1 MSKWSE
7 LDEFVSEYL
16 LFKNCKQSHEL
27 FTTEKDYF
35 KSPTSIEEQ
44 KLVISRIVSAVVN
57 GEYTTA
63 LTLWDTYVISS
74 SQNQEADSAE
84 FIMNLFCAIY
94 PFRSDVIKSA
104 GNPKIASKVAARQM
118 TIFKHYIE
126 SKGYDLVQQ
135 DSAFA
140 SYRGLPKIAFPPT
153 HPAFKHLFTQEWM
166 RNAILKIS
174 QFLDKYFQST
184 VEPQLCKIYKHSN
197 NNINNNEEIKLNMAL
212 RKKSEKTLKYSSSLC
227 DLTNQLMEQLDDGN
241 TPNQDFLNAFRVNF
255 EMLREVIQNP
265 NISPKR
271 GDKNNNIIPDIKF
284 KSPSSKPLLNADG
297 SGLLITPRTTPVRNS
312 NNEYDIKAKDLS
324 SICLHLQKILDS
336 LRTGEKRFVI
346 EDALQAH
353 EVAINGSLLIRDV
366 IDLIL
371 GHDQDNQANT
381 AKDYIGSELIR
392 VDILG
397 LVNFTS
403 GCSFIS
409 SLAQTLQ
416 QLPYNSKKNP
426 SFIEE
431 RDDDD
436 SFSSFEKVLASC
448 EILTEYL
455 CRLAICI
462 ASTTVGAKYL
472 SSRAS
477 TNFSGGL
484 IDILSSLLSNSKP
497 YPSTNTPRSSNIEDE
512 YEDDFEND
520 GNDYKPIEVIESRS
534 GTNICTSCLMTLALM
549 SSYNKNCQI
558 YMIKKDCMGIISRL
572 FNNFYNTKKNNNNNN
587 KQISSSLQLTYSL
600 LLIELSLENVESIR
614 YLVSS
619 STKMKET
626 ENFIKLILN
635 LVISSDDNREY
646 FENMHSTQAVNIL
659 KKFFNE
665 EKELRQAAKET
676 NSVEKLREY
685 ELIKFDKNMNKEA
698 HGYGDEEK
706 EGISLEVASQLV
718 DLITADIDNNPIEKQ
733 EHAPINLE
741 PYIDEIKSWVSQHT
755 SFLDDEEYNR

>member
-1 MSKWSE
+1 MSQWSE

-44 KLVISRIVSAVVN
+44 KLIISRIVSAIVN

-63 LTLWDTYVISS
+63 LTLWDTYVTASN
-74 SQNQEADSAE
+74 QNQEADSAE
-84 FIMNLFCAIY
+84 FTMNLFCAIY

-104 GNPKIASKVAARQM
+104 GNPKVASKVAARQM

-135 DSAFA
+135 GSEFA

-153 HPAFKHLFTQEWM
+153 HPAFKHLFTQDWM
-166 RNAILKIS
+166 RNAVLKIS
-174 QFLDKYFQST
+174 QFLDKYFQSS

-197 NNINNNEEIKLNMAL
+197 NNLNNNEEIKLNMTI

-227 DLTNQLMEQLDDGN
+227 DLTNQLLEQLEVGN
-241 TPNQDFLNAFRVNF
+241 LPNQEFLNTFRVNF
-255 EMLREVIQNP
+255 EMLREVIKNP
-265 NISPKR
+265 NINPIR
-271 GDKNNNIIPDIKF
+271 DDKNNNIPDIKF
-284 KSPSSKPLLNADG
+284 KSLPAKPLLNADG
-297 SGLLITPRTTPVRNS
+297 SGLLITPRTTPVKHS
-312 NNEYDIKAKDLS
+312 NNEYDIKSKELS
-324 SICLHLQKILDS
+324 SICLHLQNLLDG
-336 LRTGEKRFVI
+336 LRTGEKRFVK

-353 EVAINGSLLIRDV
+353 EVAIKGSLLIRDI
-366 IDLIL
+366 IDLIS
-371 GHDQDNQANT
+371 GNDQENQANT
-381 AKDYIGSELIR
+381 AIDYIGIELIR

-409 SLAQTLQ
+409 SLAQSLQ
-416 QLPYNSKKNP
+416 QLPYNKKKKA

-462 ASTTVGAKYL
+462 ASTKAGAKYL

-484 IDILSSLLSNSKP
+484 IDILSALLSTSKA
-497 YPSTNTPRSSNIEDE
+497 YPNTNTPRLSNKKDE
-512 YEDDFEND
+512 YDYDDDFETND
-520 GNDYKPIEVIESRS
+520 NEDKSIEIIESRS
-534 GTNICTSCLMTLALM
+534 GTNICTSCLMALALM
-549 SSYNKNCQI
+549 ASYNKNCKI
-558 YMIKKDCMGIISRL
+558 YMIKKDCMGIISKL
-572 FNNFYNTKKNNNNNN
+572 FNNFYNTRKNNN
-587 KQISSSLQLTYSL
+587 KQIFSSLQLTYSL

-635 LVISSDDNREY
+635 LVISSNDTNHEN
-646 FENMHSTQAVNIL
+646 FENIHSMQAVNIL
-659 KKFFNE
+659 KKLFTE
-665 EKELRQAAKET
+665 EKELRQAAKDT
-676 NSVEKLREY
+676 NCVERLREY
-685 ELIKFDKNMNKEA
+685 ELIKFDRNMNKEA

-706 EGISLEVASQLV
+706 EGISLQVASELV
-718 DLITADIDNNPIEKQ
+718 ELITADIDNNHIDKQDHITIELQ
-733 EHAPINLE
+733 
-741 PYIDEIKSWVSQHT
+741 PYIDEIKDWVSQHT